1 MSTGVIIGLVVFTC
15 FFAIAFLVAC
25 FQVVNR
31 MAGIE
36 EGIEKVSILMTVMAN
51 KQGATQDDI
60 VSATTGE
67 SSSENKKEKK
77 NTK

>member
-1 MSTGVIIGLVVFTC
+1 
-15 FFAIAFLVAC
+15 
-25 FQVVNR
+25 

-60 VSATTGE
+60 VSATTGN
-67 SSSENKKEKK
+67 SSEGKSKK
-77 NTK
+77 

>member
-1 MSTGVIIGLVVFTC
+1 MSTGVIIGMVVVTC

-67 SSSENKKEKK
+67 SSSENKKK

>member
-1 MSTGVIIGLVVFTC
+1 MSGIGIGLTVLAC
-15 FFAIAFLVAC
+15 FFAAAFLAAC
-25 FQVVNR
+25 YLMVNR

-60 VSATTGE
+60 VSATTGN
-67 SSSENKKEKK
+67 SSEGKSKK
-77 NTK
+77 